1 MNLSSTPFMSMSVS
15 FLSLIYLMALAQAV
29 LLMAILWRKSEPGQ
43 PGRVLIVLVGLMAYK
58 LLEGALLNSDGYR
71 LWPHLINWLPAVALL
86 LGPVFLAYVSRMSGE
101 PAWTLRQRLMHGL
114 PFLLVLAW
122 AVPGLLLPAEQKVA
136 IYAGWQNSGPA
147 AALPWR
153 YVVLLVVIKAH
164 LSSYLLTAW
173 QSLRLSRQRAD
184 MQIADDSRLTL
195 QWQQRLC
202 LMLVALETVWV
213 VLFLSQQWLGL
224 TTLDAVGQYWLL
236 FMSGLV
242 LMMGYW
248 GLQHPTLILVADA
261 IDQQD
266 PNAAEPTE
274 AETVKTVADDKYRHS
289 QLDVSTAQ
297 LMAAEIHR
305 ALTHDRVYLESS
317 LNLDQLSE
325 HLGIR
330 KHLVSQVINQTM
342 DTTFFNLINGYRVNH
357 AKSMIDDAGSD
368 FTLERIAMESG
379 FNNRVTFNKAFK
391 AMEGHSP
398 SVYRKE
404 LRLAS

>member
-1 MNLSSTPFMSMSVS
+1 MSVS

-29 LLMAILWRKSEPGQ
+29 LLMAILWRKSERGQ
-43 PGRVLIVLVGLMAYK
+43 PGRILIVLVGLMAYK
-58 LLEGALLNSDGYR
+58 LMEGALLNSDGYR
-71 LWPHLINWLPAVALL
+71 FWPHLINWLPGVALL
-86 LGPVFLAYVSRMSGE
+86 LGPVFLAYVSRMSGDG
-101 PAWTLRQRLMHGL
+101 AWTIRQWLMHAL
-114 PFLLVLAW
+114 PFLLVLGW
-122 AVPGLLLPAEQKVA
+122 AVPGLLLPAEHKVA
-136 IYAGWQNSGPA
+136 MYASWQNSGPA
-147 AALPWR
+147 ASLPWR
-153 YVVLLVVIKAH
+153 FVVLLVVIKAH
-164 LSSYLLTAW
+164 LASYLLTAW

-184 MQIADDSRLTL
+184 MQMADDSRLTL

-213 VLFLSQQWLGL
+213 VLFLGQQWLGL
-224 TTLDAVGQYWLL
+224 TTLDAVAQYWLL

-248 GLQHPTLILVADA
+248 GLQHPTLILAADSPDA
-261 IDQQD
+261 AQQTA
-266 PNAAEPTE
+266 PQAAQATQ
-274 AETVKTVADDKYRHS
+274 ADSVVSVTDDKYRHS
-289 QLDVSTAQ
+289 QLDASTAE

-305 ALTHDRVYLESS
+305 ALSDDRVYLESS

-342 DTTFFNLINGYRVNH
+342 NTTFFNLINGYRVNH
-357 AKSMIDDAGSD
+357 AKAMIDDERSA

-391 AMEGHSP
+391 SIEGHSP